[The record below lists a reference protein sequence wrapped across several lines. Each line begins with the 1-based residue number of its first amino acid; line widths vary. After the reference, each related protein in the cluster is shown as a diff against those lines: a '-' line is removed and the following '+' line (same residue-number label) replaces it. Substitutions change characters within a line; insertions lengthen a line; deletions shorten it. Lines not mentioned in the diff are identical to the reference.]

1 MSVEACHR
9 LGSQVSPG
17 RSSGGPRPC
26 IDFWDGFTY
35 GGPHRLRPRLGIGM
49 KMMKKWVA
57 RRPYTITSV
66 LFIVLIAFGFFQLN
80 WRRDDYMFMLLL
92 YFIVTLGIRLDD
104 IVRQIGSKREASP
117 DGEENV
123 LSTLQEMR
131 AALRE
136 TNYRLKAIQ
145 NSLDQDPDN

>member
-1 MSVEACHR
+1 
-9 LGSQVSPG
+9 
-17 RSSGGPRPC
+17 
-26 IDFWDGFTY
+26 
-35 GGPHRLRPRLGIGM
+35 M

-104 IVRQIGSKREASP
+104 IVRQIGPGRDAPSDTETTEA
-117 DGEENV
+117 NV
-123 LSTLQEMR
+123 LSVLKEMR

-145 NSLDQDPDN
+145 NRLDQGPDS